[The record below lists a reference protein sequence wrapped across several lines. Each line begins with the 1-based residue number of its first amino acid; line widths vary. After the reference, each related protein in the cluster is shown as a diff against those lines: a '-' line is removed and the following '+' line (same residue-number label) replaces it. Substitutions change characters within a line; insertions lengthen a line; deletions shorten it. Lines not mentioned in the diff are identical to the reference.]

1 MARPYSLIMRS
12 SLLRSLCLCGFLALS
27 AGANASIIFSDDFSR
42 IPASRGMFAT
52 LPPSWSIGNNGWV
65 EILGDCQFYQS
76 TDLLPGNNCYID
88 LDGNLPEDLAADPPN
103 LFQTGLL
110 QASFFLQTGFTYE
123 ASFELAGNQVVP
135 FGDTVDARFG
145 DIQKSIFV
153 DPYSDF
159 TLYSILF
166 EPITS
171 GEYSLSF
178 LNSNVDAFG
187 ALLDDVVVT
196 QTPAPLPVLGFGAVL
211 ACSRRLR
218 QKMIQRRT

>member
-1 MARPYSLIMRS
+1 MALP
-12 SLLRSLCLCGFLALS
+12 
-27 AGANASIIFSDDFSR
+27 AGSNASIIFSDDFSQ
-42 IPASRGMFAT
+42 IPASRGMFTT

-65 EILGDCQFYQS
+65 EILGECDFHRS

-88 LDGNLPEDLAADPPN
+88 LDGNLPEDLEADPPN

-110 QASFFLQTGFTYE
+110 QASFFLQRGFTYE
-123 ASFELAGNQVVP
+123 ASFELAGNQIVP
-135 FGDTVDARFG
+135 FGDTVDVNFG
-145 DIQKSIFV
+145 AIQKPIFV
-153 DPYSDF
+153 APYSDF

-171 GEYSLSF
+171 GEYTLSF

-211 ACSRRLR
+211 AYSRRLR
-218 QKMIQRRT
+218 RKMIQRMT

>member
-1 MARPYSLIMRS
+1 
-12 SLLRSLCLCGFLALS
+12 
-27 AGANASIIFSDDFSR
+27 
-42 IPASRGMFAT
+42 MFAT

-65 EILGDCQFYQS
+65 EILGECEFYQS
-76 TDLLPGNNCYID
+76 TNLLPGNNCYID
-88 LDGNLPEDLAADPPN
+88 LDGNLPEDLEVDPPS
-103 LFQTGLL
+103 LFQPGLL
-110 QASFFLQTGFTYE
+110 QTSFFLQRGYSYE
-123 ASFELAGNQVVP
+123 ASFELAGNQSLP
-135 FGDTVDARFG
+135 FGDTVDVSFG
-145 DIQKSIFV
+145 SVQNTIFV

-171 GEYSLSF
+171 GEYTLSF

-218 QKMIQRRT
+218 QKMIERRT